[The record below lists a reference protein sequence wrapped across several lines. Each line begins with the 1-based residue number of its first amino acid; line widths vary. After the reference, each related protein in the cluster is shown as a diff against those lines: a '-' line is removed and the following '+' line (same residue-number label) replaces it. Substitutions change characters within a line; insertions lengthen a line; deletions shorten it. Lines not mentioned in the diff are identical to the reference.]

1 MADFVPNQGEEEM
14 NNVLLGKIPQPALFL
29 GLMQNTPANVNSLG
43 ELMQWSNIVQATG
56 FVGANEQAV
65 LAANW
70 TVPTGAQSGNPATH
84 PQVEFTA
91 DVGGASNV
99 SGYYIRSA
107 NNRLWAVG
115 LSAEVEVSG
124 VLRTMLAGARYRVN
138 PSVGAT

>member
-1 MADFVPNQGEEEM
+1 MADFTPNQGEEEM
-14 NNVLLGKIPQPALFL
+14 NNVLLGKIPQPALFM

-43 ELMQWSNIVQATG
+43 EAMQWSNIVQATG
-56 FVGANEQAV
+56 FVGGNEQAL

-70 TVPTGAQSGNPATH
+70 TVPTGAQAGNAATH

-91 DVGGASNV
+91 DAGGASNV

-115 LSAEVEVSG
+115 LNAEVEVSG
-124 VLRTMLAGARYRVN
+124 VLKTMLAGARYRVN
-138 PSVGAT
+138 PSIGTT